1 MKRYDFVVCYDIS
14 DPKRLKKIAKAV
26 ERRALRI
33 QYSIYVLFDATQ
45 QELNILLENITKIY
59 NQEQDDIRVY
69 KIKQKGIH
77 MGSAIDLENPYDFF

>member
-1 MKRYDFVVCYDIS
+1 MKRYDVVVCYDIS
-14 DPKRLKKIAKAV
+14 DPKRLKKI
-26 ERRALRI
+26 
-33 QYSIYVLFDATQ
+33 LFDATQ
-45 QELNILLENITKIY
+45 QELNILLESITKIY

>member
-26 ERRALRI
+26 EKRALRI